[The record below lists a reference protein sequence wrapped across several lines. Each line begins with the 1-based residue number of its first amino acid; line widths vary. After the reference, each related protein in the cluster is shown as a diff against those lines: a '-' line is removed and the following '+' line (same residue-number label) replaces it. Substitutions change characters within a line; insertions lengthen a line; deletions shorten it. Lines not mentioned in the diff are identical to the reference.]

1 MLKGLRDEGPD
12 RTNMFWFV
20 LLSSCIAIHAQQGIM
35 MDLHPAAGPQFFA
48 ESILGKTNEGELDSD
63 FDDVAIDSLMD
74 PEGKPIH
81 DLLRARALVLEED
94 LRKEAAEIQR
104 IMSEREEEQS
114 GEVTL
119 ATWLW
124 TFVGCSL
131 VVSSGIIPAFLL
143 PANIH
148 EFLSSVD
155 GQRRLNLL
163 LGFAVGSLLADV
175 FLHLLPEAYDSNEN
189 HVAMGLWV
197 LAGYLTFS
205 LIEKIGASTEEGQ
218 HQLCA
223 YMNLAANIVD
233 NFAHG
238 LAVGSSFL
246 VSTKFG
252 IMTTITILLHE
263 IPHEIS
269 DFAILLRA
277 DFDRTAAM
285 KVQFITASA
294 GVLGSCVALS
304 LHTSNVPVI
313 ETLLPFTAGGFL
325 NIALTQLLPE
335 LNEETSPVQNLK
347 QLVMIVTGV
356 LSMSFLNCLSF

>member
-1 MLKGLRDEGPD
+1 
-12 RTNMFWFV
+12 MFWFI
-20 LLSSCIAIHAQQGIM
+20 LLSSCIAIHAQQGLLL
-35 MDLHPAAGPQFFA
+35 DLHPAAGPQFFE
-48 ESILGKTNEGELDSD
+48 ESLLSGKNGNKLNGE
-63 FDDVAIDSLMD
+63 FDDVAVDSLMD

-81 DLLRARALVLEED
+81 EPLRAHAMVLEEE

-104 IMSEREEEQS
+104 IMQDSEAENEK
-114 GEVTL
+114 GEVTYT
-119 ATWLW
+119 TWMW
-124 TFVGCSL
+124 TIFGCSL
-131 VVSSGIIPAFLL
+131 VVSSGIVPAFLL

-148 EFLSSVD
+148 EFLSSVQ

-163 LGFAVGSLLADV
+163 LGFGVGSLLADV
-175 FLHLLPEAYDSNEN
+175 FLHLLPEAYEN
-189 HVAMGLWV
+189 NNN
-197 LAGYLTFS
+197 
-205 LIEKIGASTEEGQ
+205 
-218 HQLCA
+218 QLCA
-223 YMNLAANIVD
+223 YMNLCANIID

-277 DFDRTAAM
+277 DFDRIAAM

-294 GVLGSCVALS
+294 GVFGSCVALS

-335 LNEETSPVQNLK
+335 LNEEKSPIQNLK

-356 LSMSFLNCLSF
+356 LTMSFLNCLSF

>member
-1 MLKGLRDEGPD
+1 
-12 RTNMFWFV
+12 MFWFV

-35 MDLHPAAGPQFFA
+35 MDLHPAAGPQLFP
-48 ESILGKTNEGELDSD
+48 ETILGGAHQDENLKSEFE
-63 FDDVAIDSLMD
+63 DVVMDSLMD

-81 DLLRARALVLEED
+81 DPLRAHAMVLEEE

-104 IMSEREEEQS
+104 IMSERESEES

-119 ATWLW
+119 STWLW

-131 VVSSGIIPAFLL
+131 VVSSGIVPAFLL
-143 PANIH
+143 PNNIH
-148 EFLSSVD
+148 EFLASTE
-155 GQRRLNLL
+155 GHRRLNLL

-175 FLHLLPEAYDSNEN
+175 FLHLLPEAYESSEN
-189 HVAMGLWV
+189 HVTMGIWI

-263 IPHEIS
+263 VPHEIS

-277 DFDRTAAM
+277 DFDKMAAM

-294 GVLGSCVALS
+294 GVIGSCVALS

-335 LNEETSPVQNLK
+335 LNEETSPIQNLK

-356 LSMSFLNCLSF
+356 LSMTFLNCLSF

>member
-1 MLKGLRDEGPD
+1 
-12 RTNMFWFV
+12 MFWFI
-20 LLSSCIAIHAQQGIM
+20 LLSSCIAIHAQQGLLL
-35 MDLHPAAGPQFFA
+35 DLHPAAGPQFFE
-48 ESILGKTNEGELDSD
+48 ESILGNANGDKLNNE
-63 FDDVAIDSLMD
+63 FADVPIDSLMD

-81 DLLRARALVLEED
+81 DPLRAHAMVLEEE
-94 LRKEAAEIQR
+94 LRKEAAEIQK
-104 IMSEREEEQS
+104 IMAESEKEDMKK
-114 GEVTL
+114 GEVTS
-119 ATWLW
+119 ATWIYALI
-124 TFVGCSL
+124 GCSL
-131 VVSSGIIPAFLL
+131 VVSTGILPAFLL

-148 EFLSSVD
+148 VLLSSSQ

-163 LGFAVGSLLADV
+163 LGFAIGSLLADV
-175 FLHLLPEAYDSNEN
+175 FLHLLPEAYESNEN
-189 HVAMGLWV
+189 HVSIGLCV

-205 LIEKIGASTEEGQ
+205 LISKLASSEEEQ
-218 HQLCA
+218 HKACA
-223 YMNLAANIVD
+223 YLNLFANIGD

-277 DFDRTAAM
+277 DFGKTNAILAQLTTAA
-285 KVQFITASA
+285 F
-294 GVLGSCVALS
+294 GVLGSLVALH

-325 NIALTQLLPE
+325 NIALTELLPE
-335 LNEETSPVQNLK
+335 ISAETSPVEILK

-356 LSMSFLNCLSF
+356 LTMSFLNSLSF

>member
-1 MLKGLRDEGPD
+1 
-12 RTNMFWFV
+12 MFWFI
-20 LLSSCIAIHAQQGIM
+20 LLSSSIAIHAQQGLLL
-35 MDLHPAAGPQFFA
+35 DLHPAAGPQFFE
-48 ESILGKTNEGELDSD
+48 ESLLSGKNGNKLNGE
-63 FDDVAIDSLMD
+63 FDDVAVDSLMD

-81 DLLRARALVLEED
+81 EPLRAHAMVLEEE
-94 LRKEAAEIQR
+94 LRKEAAEIQK
-104 IMSEREEEQS
+104 IMLDSEEENEK
-114 GEVTL
+114 GEVTYT
-119 ATWLW
+119 TWLW
-124 TFVGCSL
+124 TIFGCSL
-131 VVSSGIIPAFLL
+131 VVSSGIVPAFLL

-148 EFLSSVD
+148 EFLSSVQ

-163 LGFAVGSLLADV
+163 LGFGVGSLLADV
-175 FLHLLPEAYDSNEN
+175 FLHLLPEAYEN
-189 HVAMGLWV
+189 NNNQVAIGLWT

-223 YMNLAANIVD
+223 YMNLCANIID

-277 DFDRTAAM
+277 DFDRIAAM

-335 LNEETSPVQNLK
+335 LNEETSPIQNLK

-356 LSMSFLNCLSF
+356 LTMSFLNCLSF

>member
-1 MLKGLRDEGPD
+1 
-12 RTNMFWFV
+12 MFWFI
-20 LLSSCIAIHAQQGIM
+20 LLSSCIAIHAQEGLLL
-35 MDLHPAAGPQFFA
+35 DLHPAAGPQFFE
-48 ESILGKTNEGELDSD
+48 ESLLGGTNGNNLKSE
-63 FDDVAIDSLMD
+63 FDDVTVDSLMD

-81 DLLRARALVLEED
+81 EPLRAHAMVLEEE
-94 LRKEAAEIQR
+94 LRKEAAEIQK
-104 IMSEREEEQS
+104 IMWQSEEENEQ
-114 GEVTL
+114 EDVTA

-124 TFVGCSL
+124 TLFGCSL
-131 VVSSGIIPAFLL
+131 VVSSGIVPAFLL

-148 EFLSSVD
+148 DFLQSRE
-155 GQRRLNLL
+155 GQRRLNLVLAFGVGTL
-163 LGFAVGSLLADV
+163 LSDV
-175 FLHLLPEAYDSNEN
+175 FLHLLPEAYDN
-189 HVAMGLWV
+189 HTDQISIGLWT
-197 LAGYLTFS
+197 LAGFLSFYF
-205 LIEKIGASTEEGQ
+205 IEKIGASTEEGQ

-223 YMNLAANIVD
+223 YMNLCANVVD

-252 IMTTITILLHE
+252 FLTTITILLHE

-277 DFDRTAAM
+277 DFDRVAAI
-285 KVQFITASA
+285 KAQFVTASA

-325 NIALTQLLPE
+325 NIALVQILPE
-335 LNEETSPVQNLK
+335 LHEDRSPIQSFK
-347 QLVMIVTGV
+347 QWAMIVTGV
-356 LSMSFLNCLSF
+356 LSMMCLNNLSF